1 MPCNDPLSVS
11 AELFCDSELDGAKIQ
26 VATRDILTAL
36 GEDPDRE
43 GLQKTPGRVAKAYA
57 EMMAGYRTNP
67 KDLLNGA
74 FFDVDYD
81 AMVIIKGIEFYS
93 MCEHHMLPIFG
104 VAHVAYIPNGKV
116 VGLSKIP
123 RIVDLFARRLQVQ
136 ERMTQQIA
144 NFIDDAIHPQGVAVV
159 VEGQHMC
166 MMMRG
171 VKKQEASMTTSA
183 MLGVFRTK
191 LETRT
196 EFLDHIARKD

>member
-1 MPCNDPLSVS
+1 MPCKDPLSVS
-11 AELFCDSELDGAKIQ
+11 AELFCDSELDGEKIQ
-26 VATRDILTAL
+26 VAARDILTAL